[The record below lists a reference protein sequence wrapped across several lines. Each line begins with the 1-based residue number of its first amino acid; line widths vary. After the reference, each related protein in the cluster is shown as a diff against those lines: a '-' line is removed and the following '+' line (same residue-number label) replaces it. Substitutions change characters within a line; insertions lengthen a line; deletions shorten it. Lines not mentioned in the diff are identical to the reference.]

1 MINPA
6 DVINWNPNRYYPSDF
21 EKRYAHLEVVAGVD
35 DLDACYSFEYVGVFY
50 DPNAGAYMVGST
62 SGCSCPSPWDEDVS
76 EMDGYLN
83 RDEAIARFR
92 HVLDESYAKWGTGHV
107 MDAVN
112 AVKNHK
118 AVK

>member
-6 DVINWNPNRYYPSDF
+6 DVIDWNPNSYCPSGF
-21 EKRYAHLEVVAGVD
+21 EKRYAHLEVVAGVE

-62 SGCSCPSPWDEDVS
+62 SGCSCPSPWDDDVS
-76 EMDGYLN
+76 EMSRYLN
-83 RDEAIARFR
+83 RDEAISRFR

-118 AVK
+118 AGR

>member
-6 DVINWNPNRYYPSDF
+6 DVIDWNPNGYCPSGF
-21 EKRYAHLEVVAGVD
+21 EKRYAHLEVVAGVE

-62 SGCSCPSPWDEDVS
+62 SGCSCPSPWDDVVS
-76 EMDGYLN
+76 EMSGYLN

-92 HVLDESYAKWGTGHV
+92 YVLDESYAKWGTGHV

-112 AVKNHK
+112 AVKNHE

>member
-6 DVINWNPNRYYPSDF
+6 DVINWNPDEEYGGEF
-21 EKRYAHLEVVAGVD
+21 EKRYAHLEVVAGVE

-50 DPNAGAYMVGST
+50 DPNADSYMVGST
-62 SGCSCPSPWDEDVS
+62 SGCSCPSPWDDYVS
-76 EMDGYLN
+76 EMGGYLD

-92 HVLDESYAKWGTGHV
+92 HVLDESCAKWGTGHV

>member
-6 DVINWNPNRYYPSDF
+6 DVINWNPDEEYGGAF
-21 EKRYAHLEVVAGVD
+21 AKRYAHLEVVAGVE
-35 DLDACYSFEYVGVFY
+35 DLDACYSFDYVGVFY

-62 SGCSCPSPWDEDVS
+62 SGCSCPIPWDEDIS
-76 EMDGYLN
+76 EMSGYLN

-92 HVLDESYAKWGTGHV
+92 YVLDESYAKWGTGHV